1 MNFLEMPGMLKKRLD
16 EVSRKRVR
24 AGRLLQKGNKPAEV
38 ALALGVAR
46 QTVYRWKALLD
57 EGGIDAL
64 RDMAAPGRPARL
76 EGYQLEE
83 LARALLKKP
92 SDYGFETEL
101 WTLRRVGVLI
111 HRLYG
116 VKFGL
121 TNIWLILGAL
131 GFSPKKPERRA
142 IERNEDAVRAWKR
155 CTWPALKKRP
165 GEKAGKSFSSTSRA

>member
-1 MNFLEMPGMLKKRLD
+1 MLKKRLD
-16 EVSRKRVR
+16 EVSRRRGR
-24 AGRLLQKGNKPAEV
+24 AGRLLQKGKRPAEV

-57 EGGIDAL
+57 ASGIDAL
-64 RDMAAPGRPARL
+64 REMAAPGRPARL
-76 EGYQLEE
+76 EGWQLEE

-92 SDYGFETEL
+92 SEHGFETEL

-111 HRLYG
+111 DRLYG

-131 GFSPKKPERRA
+131 GFSPQKPERRA
-142 IERNEDAVRAWKR
+142 RERDEQAVRIWKR
-155 CTWPALKKRP
+155 CSWPALKKRP
-165 GEKAGKSFSSTSRA
+165 GARGAKSSSSTSRA

>member
-1 MNFLEMPGMLKKRLD
+1 MLKKRLD

-24 AGRLLQKGNKPAEV
+24 AGRLLQKGKKPVEV
-38 ALALGVAR
+38 AHATGVAR
-46 QTVYRWKALLD
+46 QTVYVWKKVLD

-76 EGYQLEE
+76 QAWQLEE

-92 SDYGFETEL
+92 SEYGFETEL

-111 HRLYG
+111 HRLYD

-131 GFSPKKPERRA
+131 GFSPQKPERRA
-142 IERNEDAVRAWKR
+142 VERDEEAVRTWKR
-155 CTWPALKKRP
+155 CTWRALKKKRP
-165 GEKAGKSFSSTSRA
+165 GARGARSSSSTSRA